1 MHHPLARFLW
11 IAAAALALAGC
22 GNPVPPDKLAYVGEW
37 KAKDMWLVITRD
49 GSVRYER
56 RRDNARTSINAP
68 LQAFEGDSFVV
79 GIGPMKTKFV
89 VSKPPYRDGAVWKM
103 VVDGVELV
111 RSPEGEER
119 QA

>member
-1 MHHPLARFLW
+1 MHRYLARFRW

-22 GNPVPPDKLAYVGEW
+22 GSPVPPDKLAYVGEW
-37 KAKDMWLVITRD
+37 KSQDMWLNITRE
-49 GSVRYER
+49 GNVQYER
-56 RRDNARTSINAP
+56 RRGGARTTVQAP
-68 LQAFEGDSFVV
+68 LQAFEGDNFVV

-89 VSKPPYRDGAVWKM
+89 VSKPPFRDGAVWKM

-111 RSPEGEER
+111 RRDSGEER